1 MCRYDSGAQ
10 GTCFAEAR
18 HTSRVPDGRI
28 SAKTAAR
35 QATRA
40 ALLEAATAMLFE
52 APSADP
58 IGALRPA
65 DVVRRTVPPRSNGA
79 FYNIWPTQADF
90 RRDLLHHALSADRI
104 EVGDET
110 SNAAAALL
118 AQPDFSLAETIR
130 VAATLNFEGLKADPA
145 LRLKQA
151 LWTRH
156 SADPEVRELLAALY
170 DGATAMLVPM
180 YTAALGRAGRRMR
193 GTCTVE
199 QLAVV
204 LTALAEG
211 LHLRWAVQPSA
222 VPDDVGAPPDL
233 ERHPDQPE
241 SEHPEG
247 EHSPDGA
254 PWTLFASTAYVVIT
268 GMTEPIPSP

>member
-1 MCRYDSGAQ
+1 M
-10 GTCFAEAR
+10 
-18 HTSRVPDGRI
+18 PDGRI
-28 SAKTAAR
+28 SVKTAAK

-40 ALLEAATAMLFE
+40 ALLQAATELLFE

-58 IGALRPA
+58 IGALRPV
-65 DVVRRTVPPRSNGA
+65 DVVRRAVPPRSNGA

-90 RRDLLHHALSADRI
+90 RRDLLHHALSAERI

-110 SNAAAALL
+110 SNAAVSLL
-118 AQPDFSLAETIR
+118 TRPDFSLEETIR

-156 SADPEVRELLAALY
+156 SADPEIRELLAALY

-193 GTCTVE
+193 GTYTVA
-199 QLAVV
+199 QLAVA
-204 LTALAEG
+204 LTGLAEG

-222 VPDDVGAPPDL
+222 VPDDVGPPPDL
-233 ERHPDQPE
+233 ERRPDEEVDDRPGD
-241 SEHPEG
+241 G
-247 EHSPDGA
+247 EAGGGQ
-254 PWTLFASTAYVVIT
+254 WNLFASMAYVVIT